1 MAKEHGHDKGPA
13 AEGRACPARAADCAP
28 ARPLRP
34 CLAVGRVRAVRPRAD
49 AYAELCLSNT
59 ADTSGI
65 RRKKGSTRPP
75 APARGVE
82 ERAKPA
88 PGEEPFPA
96 VYHTPGEKYS
106 FFCRGG
112 EERRGEEE
120 EDGSRAWWSWTRTV
134 WWAGRMRR
142 QNSRRRDDPG
152 GSSNDSFK
160 CLCSTGTRSIGS

>member
-1 MAKEHGHDKGPA
+1 MAKEHGHNKEPA

-34 CLAVGRVRAVRPRAD
+34 CLAGGRVRAVRPRAD

-75 APARGVE
+75 APAQGVE

-96 VYHTPGEKYS
+96 VYHTPGETYS
-106 FFCRGG
+106 FFWRGGAVVAWRGEARRG
-112 EERRGEEE
+112 EERRGGGRWVEGMVELDANGVVGGADEETE
-120 EDGSRAWWSWTRTV
+120 LPPER
-134 WWAGRMRR
+134 
-142 QNSRRRDDPG
+142 
-152 GSSNDSFK
+152 
-160 CLCSTGTRSIGS
+160 